1 MDKILQSGTTGF
13 GYYKVGPLLSQS
25 GKCCIITKWDNFI
38 TVCDGYYKVVLNTF
52 LKKLD
57 VKGWTVEEIVK
68 ENGTVRIFKAFCQGK
83 NNTGFKDLFS
93 FFFLT
98 QVQVEL
104 E

>member
-1 MDKILQSGTTGF
+1 MLQSGTG
-13 GYYKVGPLLSQS
+13 S
-25 GKCCIITKWDNFI
+25 IITKWDNFI
-38 TVCDGYYKVVLNTF
+38 TECDGYYKVVLNTF

-68 ENGTVRIFKAFCQGK
+68 ENGTVRIFKGFCQGK

-93 FFFLT
+93 TFFLT
-98 QVQVEL
+98 QVQAKL

>member
-1 MDKILQSGTTGF
+1 M
-13 GYYKVGPLLSQS
+13 SQS
-25 GKCCIITKWDNFI
+25 GKGCIITKWDNFI
-38 TVCDGYYKVVLNTF
+38 TVCNGHYKVVLNTF
-52 LKKLD
+52 LEKLD
-57 VKGWTVEEIVK
+57 GKGRIVEEIVK

-83 NNTGFKDLFS
+83 NNTGFKDLLS

>member
-1 MDKILQSGTTGF
+1 MDKILQSGTGF
-13 GYYKVGPLLSQS
+13 GYYKVRPLVLHS
-25 GKCCIITKWDNFI
+25 GTGCIITKWDNFI
-38 TVCDGYYKVVLNTF
+38 TECDGYYKVALNTF

-57 VKGWTVEEIVK
+57 GKGWIVEEIVT

-83 NNTGFKDLFS
+83 NNTGLKDLFS
-93 FFFLT
+93 TFFLT

>member
-1 MDKILQSGTTGF
+1 MLQSGTG
-13 GYYKVGPLLSQS
+13 
-25 GKCCIITKWDNFI
+25 CIITKWDNF
-38 TVCDGYYKVVLNTF
+38 TTERDGYYKVVFNTF

-57 VKGWTVEEIVK
+57 GKGRTVEEIVK

-93 FFFLT
+93 AFFLT
-98 QVQVEL
+98 QEQAEL